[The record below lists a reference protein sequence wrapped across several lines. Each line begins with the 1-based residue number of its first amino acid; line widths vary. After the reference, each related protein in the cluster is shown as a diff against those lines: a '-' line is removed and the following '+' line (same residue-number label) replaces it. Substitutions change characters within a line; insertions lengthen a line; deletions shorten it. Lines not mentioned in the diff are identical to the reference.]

1 MKKLENGNFE
11 LTREE
16 LVKLIQSENELTA
29 LESAGV
35 DNWEG
40 YDYRWEYLEENDA
53 EDFRELAEREVD
65 EIWI

>member
-16 LVKLIQSENELTA
+16 LVKLIQSENELAA

-65 EIWI
+65 EI

>member
-1 MKKLENGNFE
+1 MKRLENGNFE

-16 LVKLIQSENELTA
+16 LIKLIQSENELAA

-65 EIWI
+65 EI

>member
-16 LVKLIQSENELTA
+16 LVKLIKSENELIA

-40 YDYRWEYLEENDA
+40 YDYRLEYLEENDA

-65 EIWI
+65 EI

>member
-1 MKKLENGNFE
+1 MKRLENGNFE

-40 YDYRWEYLEENDA
+40 YDYRLEYLEENDA

-65 EIWI
+65 EI

>member
-1 MKKLENGNFE
+1 MKRLENGNFE

-16 LVKLIQSENELTA
+16 LVKLIQSENELAA

-65 EIWI
+65 EI

>member
-16 LVKLIQSENELTA
+16 LVGFIVAREELVA

-40 YDYRWEYLEENDA
+40 YDYRLEYLEENDA

-65 EIWI
+65 EI

>member
-65 EIWI
+65 EI

>member
-1 MKKLENGNFE
+1 MKRLENGNFE

-16 LVKLIQSENELTA
+16 LVKLIQSENELAA

-40 YDYRWEYLEENDA
+40 YDYRLEYLEENDA

-65 EIWI
+65 EI

>member
-11 LTREE
+11 LTRDEMVGFMVAREE
-16 LVKLIQSENELTA
+16 LVA

-65 EIWI
+65 EI

>member
-1 MKKLENGNFE
+1 MKRLENGNFE

-16 LVKLIQSENELTA
+16 LIKLIQSENELAA

>member
-16 LVKLIQSENELTA
+16 FVKLIQSENELAA

-65 EIWI
+65 EI